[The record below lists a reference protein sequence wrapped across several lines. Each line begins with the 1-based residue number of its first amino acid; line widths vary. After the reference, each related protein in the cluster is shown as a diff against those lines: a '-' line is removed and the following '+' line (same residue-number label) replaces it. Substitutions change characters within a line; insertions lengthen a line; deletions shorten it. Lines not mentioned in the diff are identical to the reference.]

1 MGVAAMTTKSASLV
15 LAAALAA
22 AAPALAAGNTDPDRI
37 ARWQDLTALIF
48 GDDAEIAPTE
58 TLVTVEAPARALDSA
73 RVPVTI
79 ATADPEVT
87 GISVV
92 VDENPGPL
100 AARVRF
106 GPAGDPR
113 AFGLRV
119 RVDGYTNVH
128 AVATR
133 ADGSMV
139 ANATFVKGA
148 GGCSAPI
155 GVSDVEAM
163 AGMGEMRM
171 KFAGGAPEGAGKAT
185 LMVRHPNF
193 NGMQMNQVSRLYTP
207 ARYVTGVEV
216 TRAGELVFA
225 MESDISLATDP
236 VIDFLYRTG
245 SDAPFTVVVTDSRGQ
260 QWFQDFPAPKPEV
273 TN

>member
-1 MGVAAMTTKSASLV
+1 MHRASLIIAV
-15 LAAALAA
+15 CLAATPVLG
-22 AAPALAAGNTDPDRI
+22 AGNAEPERLE
-37 ARWQDLTALIF
+37 RWQDLTALIF
-48 GDDAEIAPTE
+48 GDGAEIAPTDSV
-58 TLVTVEAPARALDSA
+58 VTIDAPARALDSA
-73 RVPVTI
+73 LVPI
-79 ATADPEVT
+79 GLATDDP
-87 GISVV
+87 GIVGLSLV

-113 AFGLRV
+113 ALGLRV

-139 ANATFVKGA
+139 ANAVFVKGA

-155 GVSDVEAM
+155 GVSDAEAM

-171 KFAGGAPEGAGKAT
+171 KFAAGGPEGSGKAT

-193 NGMQMNQVSRLYTP
+193 NGMQMNQVTRLYTP
-207 ARYVTGVEV
+207 ARYVTEVAV
-216 TRAGELVFA
+216 TRGDALVFD

-236 VIDFLYRTG
+236 VIDFLYRRG
-245 SDAPFTVVVTDSRGQ
+245 SEAPFTVTVTDSTGES
-260 QWFQDFPAPKPEV
+260 WSQDFSAPEV

>member
-1 MGVAAMTTKSASLV
+1 MPKRLI
-15 LAAALAA
+15 LAACLVALAA
-22 AAPALAAGNTDPDRI
+22 PAFAAGNMEPDRVS
-37 ARWQDLTALIF
+37 RWEDLTYLIF
-48 GDDAEIAPTE
+48 GDDARIAPTE
-58 TLVTVEAPARALDSA
+58 SLVTLAAPARAEDAAL
-73 RVPVTI
+73 VPVTI
-79 ATADPEVT
+79 ATAEGAGVT
-87 GISVV
+87 GLSLV

-100 AARVRF
+100 AARLRF

-113 AFGLRV
+113 ELGLRV
-119 RVDGYTNVH
+119 RVDGYTNLH
-128 AVATR
+128 AVATL

-139 ANATFVKGA
+139 ANAVFVKGS

-155 GVSDVEAM
+155 GLSDVEAM

-171 KFAGGAPEGAGKAT
+171 KFAAGGPEGSGRAT

-207 ARYVTGVEV
+207 ARYVTEVEV
-216 TRAGELVFA
+216 SRGGELVFA
-225 MESDISLATDP
+225 MESDISLATNP

-245 SDAPFTVVVTDSRGQ
+245 DARPFTVSVADSSGARWSQ
-260 QWFQDFPAPKPEV
+260 EFPAPESAV

>member
-1 MGVAAMTTKSASLV
+1 MQRASLI
-15 LAAALAA
+15 LAALLAA
-22 AAPALAAGNTDPDRI
+22 SPALGAGNTEPDRLE
-37 ARWQDLTALIF
+37 RWQDLTALIF

-58 TLVTVEAPARALDSA
+58 TLVSLDAPERALDSSL
-73 RVPVTI
+73 VPVTI
-79 ATADPEVT
+79 TTDDARVT
-87 GISVV
+87 ELGLV

-106 GPAGDPR
+106 GPVGDPR
-113 AFGLRV
+113 LLGLRV

-128 AVATR
+128 AVATL

-139 ANATFVKGA
+139 ANAVFVKGA

-155 GVSDVEAM
+155 GVSDLEAM
-163 AGMGEMRM
+163 AGMGDMRL
-171 KFAGGAPEGAGKAT
+171 KFAGDGPEGAGKAT

-207 ARYVTGVEV
+207 ARYVTDVEV
-216 TRAGELVFA
+216 TRGGERVFA
-225 MESDISLATDP
+225 MQSDISLATNP
-236 VIDFLYRTG
+236 VIEFLYRRG
-245 SDAPFTVVVTDSRGQ
+245 SDAPFTVAVTDSSGER
-260 QWFQDFPAPKPEV
+260 WSQDFPAPEL

>member
-1 MGVAAMTTKSASLV
+1 MQRACLI
-15 LAAALAA
+15 LAAL
-22 AAPALAAGNTDPDRI
+22 LAAGPALGAGNTEPDRL
-37 ARWQDLTALIF
+37 ARWDDLTALIF
-48 GDDAEIAPTE
+48 GEEAEIAPTE
-58 TLVTVEAPARALDSA
+58 DVVTIEAPKRALDSA
-73 RVPVTI
+73 LVPV
-79 ATADPEVT
+79 AVAVADPTVA
-87 GISVV
+87 GVALI

-113 AFGLRV
+113 ALGLRV
-119 RVDGYTNVH
+119 RIDGYTNVH
-128 AVATR
+128 AVATL

-139 ANATFVKGA
+139 GNAVFVKGA

-155 GVSDVEAM
+155 GVSDEEAM

-171 KFAGGAPEGAGKAT
+171 KFAQGPDGAGKAT

-193 NGMQMNQVSRLYTP
+193 NGMQMNQISRLYTP
-207 ARYVTGVEV
+207 PRFVTDIEV
-216 TRAGELVFA
+216 TRGDELVLA

-245 SDAPFTVVVTDSRGQ
+245 SDAPFTVSVTDSKGDT
-260 QWFQDFPAPKPEV
+260 WSQDFAAPELA
-273 TN
+273 N

>member
-1 MGVAAMTTKSASLV
+1 MMRAPFL
-15 LAAALAA
+15 LAALAL
-22 AAPALAAGNTDPDRI
+22 AAPAFGAGNLEPDRLE
-37 ARWQDLTALIF
+37 RWQDLTALIF
-48 GDDAEIAPTE
+48 GDGAEIGATE
-58 TLVTVEAPARALDSA
+58 DLVAVAAPARALDA
-73 RVPVTI
+73 ALVPVTI
-79 ATADPEVT
+79 TSPDASLT

-100 AARVRF
+100 AARLRF

-113 AFGLRV
+113 ELGLRV

-133 ADGSMV
+133 ADGAML

-155 GVSDVEAM
+155 GASDAEAM

-171 KFAGGAPEGAGKAT
+171 KFPAGGPEGSGRAT

-193 NGMQMNQVSRLYTP
+193 NGMQMNQVTRLYTP
-207 ARYVTGVEV
+207 ARYVVGIEV
-216 TRAGELVFA
+216 RRGAALVFT

-236 VIDFLYRTG
+236 VIDFLYRRG
-245 SDAPFTVVVTDSRGQ
+245 PEAPFTVTVTDSSGET
-260 QWFQDFPAPKPEV
+260 WAQDFPAPEM

>member
-1 MGVAAMTTKSASLV
+1 MQRTSLI
-15 LAAALAA
+15 LAAFLAA
-22 AAPALAAGNTDPDRI
+22 TAMPALAAGNSDPDRLE
-37 ARWQDLTALIF
+37 RWQDLIALIF
-48 GDDAEIAPTE
+48 GDEAEIAPTDS
-58 TLVTVEAPARALDSA
+58 LVTIDAPARALDSA
-73 RVPVTI
+73 LVPVAV

-87 GISVV
+87 GLSLI

-113 AFGLRV
+113 ALGLRV

-139 ANATFVKGA
+139 ANAAFVKGA

-155 GVSDVEAM
+155 GVSDSEAM

-171 KFAGGAPEGAGKAT
+171 KFTQGGPEGAGKAT

-193 NGMQMNQVSRLYTP
+193 NGMQMNQVTRLYTP
-207 ARYVTGVEV
+207 ARYVTDIEV
-216 TRAGELVFA
+216 TRGGELVFA
-225 MESDISLATDP
+225 MQSDISLATNP
-236 VIDFLYRTG
+236 VIDFLYRRG
-245 SDAPFTVVVTDSRGQ
+245 SEGPFTVAVTDSDGQ
-260 QWFQDFPAPKPEV
+260 RWSQEFAAPEL